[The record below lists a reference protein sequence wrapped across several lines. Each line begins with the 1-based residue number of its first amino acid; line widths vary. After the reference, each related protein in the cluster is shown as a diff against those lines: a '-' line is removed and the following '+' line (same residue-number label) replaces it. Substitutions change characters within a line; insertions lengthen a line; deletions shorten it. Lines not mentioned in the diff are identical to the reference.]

1 VKSLLHITFRIP
13 VIFLVTGF
21 FFSCQNEIK
30 EIEALTEASKLPAQT
45 SIDAIFNYT
54 ENGKIKNRLV
64 AGQMDRYIGENPYIH
79 VLNGFTLYIYDSLQ
93 QVQAEIRANEGI
105 FNEEKQRMVAQYDVV
120 LNNNEGD
127 TLFTEELIWLQDSGK
142 VYTNK
147 FVSIHST
154 QGQLDGQGLTSNE
167 TFTSYRLLKPVGDII
182 VEQPKDTLDVKQG
195 Q

>member
-1 VKSLLHITFRIP
+1 MSSKQHKVVSIP

-45 SIDAIFNYT
+45 SIDAVFNYT
-54 ENGKIKNRLV
+54 ENGMIKNRLE
-64 AGQMDRYIGENPYIH
+64 AGQMDRYTGEDPYIH
-79 VLNGFTLYIYDSLQ
+79 VLNGFTMYIYDSLE
-93 QVQAEIRANEGI
+93 QVQAEIRANEGV
-105 FNEEKQRMVAQYDVV
+105 FDEENKRMVAQYDVV

-127 TLFTEELIWLQDSGK
+127 TLFTEELTWLQDSGK
-142 VYTNK
+142 VFTNK
-147 FVSIHST
+147 FVSIHSR

-182 VEQPKDTLDVKQG
+182 VEQPKDTLDVK
-195 Q
+195 